1 MKNTLK
7 YVSFVLVLALIYSF
21 SVQTTKHLDR
31 KGVVLDTIKKKDT
44 IALLDSVK
52 KIEVPKME
60 DSIANLNT
68 KIFKKNAHASYY
80 HDKFTGRRTASGKIF
95 DNKKMTAAH
104 KSLKFGTKVKVTSV
118 ATNKSVIVTITDRGP
133 FTKGRDIDLSK
144 AAFMKICPNKY
155 GGHIKVDIEII
166 TE

>member
-7 YVSFVLVLALIYSF
+7 YVSFVLVLALICSF
-21 SVQTTKHLDR
+21 SIHSTKHLDR

-44 IALLDSVK
+44 LGGLDSIK
-52 KIEVPKME
+52 KITVTKPE
-60 DSIANLNT
+60 DSVANLNT

-80 HDKFTGRRTASGKIF
+80 HDSFTGRKTASGKIF

-104 KSLKFGTKVKVTSV
+104 RSLKFGTKIKVTSV

-144 AAFMKICPNKY
+144 AAFRQICPNKY

-166 TE
+166 SD